1 MYCTRC
7 GKKID
12 YDALICNEC
21 AAASGIA
28 QSAQPAQPPVQPT
41 AQPQPMPTYQQPT
54 YQPQARPM
62 PAKPSKP
69 KGSMTYG
76 IGGGIAAAILG
87 FISFIFFYIALAWL
101 AAGAIGGTVLIL
113 VCLVLGIIGLIKGIG
128 AIKDFRASSM
138 VQSTKPIPT
147 LVLGIVGT
155 VLNGITLF
163 ILFFVLVGVLAALA

>member
-1 MYCTRC
+1 
-7 GKKID
+7 
-12 YDALICNEC
+12 
-21 AAASGIA
+21 
-28 QSAQPAQPPVQPT
+28 
-41 AQPQPMPTYQQPT
+41 
-54 YQPQARPM
+54 
-62 PAKPSKP
+62 
-69 KGSMTYG
+69 MTYG